1 MGLRDVKPNEAAT
14 LRAVSRTDEGT
25 MDDRQKKGDSELL
38 QLVTFTIGHEEFGVD
53 ILAVQEIIRTME
65 ITKVPKAPHFVEG
78 VINLRGKVIPI
89 IDLRSRF
96 NMSTKKHDK
105 STRIIVL
112 EINTM
117 IVGFVVDAVSEVLR
131 VPANTV
137 EPPPPVVAGVESEY
151 ISGIGKL
158 DDRLLILLDLNKLLG
173 GVEINAL
180 RGF

>member
-1 MGLRDVKPNEAAT
+1 
-14 LRAVSRTDEGT
+14 